1 MGKPV
6 VIMVPGVSKLKA
18 WREAQRPPMS
28 QATAAD
34 RIGATQ
40 AAWWAWERGLRRPEL
55 EFVLELVRLTDGE
68 VALKDW
74 VLSPADQEARAAR
87 RSGPRDE
94 SGPLPESADDEI
106 TRSA

>member
-6 VIMVPGVSKLKA
+6 VIVVPGASKLKA
-18 WREAQRPPMS
+18 WREAQRPPLS
-28 QATAAD
+28 QAVAAD

-55 EFVLELVRLTDGE
+55 EFVLELVKLTDGD

-74 VLSPADQEARAAR
+74 VLSPEDQEARAAR

-94 SGPLPESADDEI
+94 SGPLPVTGTDD
-106 TRSA
+106 